1 MNIATPITHS
11 CCDHHFEPDHLDATL
26 SQLFKPSGVDGVYGR
41 TGAYESVVEALA
53 ALISRHRPEGAE
65 VFRFPP
71 VMSRASL
78 EKQGY
83 LQSFPNLIG
92 AVCCPDGSGPR
103 NRPLRRQESK
113 TAATG
118 PRT

>member
-1 MNIATPITHS
+1 M
-11 CCDHHFEPDHLDATL
+11 
-26 SQLFKPSGVDGVYGR
+26 DGVYGR

-53 ALISRHRPEGAE
+53 ALISSHRPADAE

-71 VMSRASL
+71 VMPRASL

-92 AVCCPDGSGPR
+92 AVSTPGR
-103 NRPLRRQESK
+103 HRQGDHAAAPPSMK

-118 PRT
+118 PKT